1 MFFYRPLDRPAGG
14 LGAVFIG
21 RQSWDVRAAFQ
32 GVLHQVALVV
42 LAQTLVLE
50 AVDEDVHGVLV
61 VFVQATYQLVP
72 GQNR

>member
-1 MFFYRPLDRPAGG
+1 MFFYRPLDRPAGD
-14 LGAVFIG
+14 LGTVSVG
-21 RQSWDVRAAFQ
+21 RQGWDVGAAFQ
-32 GVLHQVALVV
+32 GVLHHVALVV

-61 VFVQATYQLVP
+61 VLVQAAYQLVP